1 MAALTSITTKAAGK
15 PAMSA
20 ERRKRE
26 TRAAWLFLAPDAI
39 GLLVFVAIPMVF
51 ALALSLFDVDG
62 FGNYRWIGLDNFHR
76 MLSDPMLGRA
86 IGVTVKYV
94 VLFVPLSFAFGLGLA
109 LLVWN
114 KFPGVGMVRTLLF
127 LPNALSLVV
136 IGLLWQ
142 FLLVDKQGV
151 LTKMGRPFGLGD
163 VSFLGDPKWALP
175 TYVLISV
182 WYSMGYQML
191 LFLAGLNDI
200 DGEHLD
206 AARVD
211 GAGAWQRFR
220 HVIWPLL
227 GPTSFFVLITSLV
240 ASVTGLQA
248 FDLVYVLTKGGP
260 DNQTSTIVFYIY
272 QQAFSF
278 GHFGYAAAITVMLVL
293 FLVIVTAAL
302 FKVTGGGRLHA
313 R

>member
-1 MAALTSITTKAAGK
+1 MTTSEHPLSTT
-15 PAMSA
+15 
-20 ERRKRE
+20 RRRRE
-26 TRAAWLFLAPDAI
+26 NRAAWLFLAPDAI
-39 GLLVFVAIPMVF
+39 GLLVFVAIPMAL
-51 ALALSLFDVDG
+51 ALALSLYDVDG

-86 IGVTVKYV
+86 IWVTVKYV
-94 VLFVPLSFAFGLGLA
+94 AFFVPLSFVAGLGLA

-114 KFPGVGMVRTLLF
+114 KFPGVSAVRTLFF

-151 LTKMGRPFGLGD
+151 LTHVARPFGLGD

-175 TYVLISV
+175 TYVFISV

-191 LFLAGLNDI
+191 LFMAGLNDI
-200 DGEHLD
+200 EGEHLD

-211 GAGAWQRFR
+211 GAGTWQRFR

-260 DNQTSTIVFYIY
+260 DNQTSTVVFYIY

-278 GHFGYAAAITVMLVL
+278 GHFGYAAAITVMLVA
-293 FLVIVTAAL
+293 FLVAVTALL
-302 FKVTGGGRLHA
+302 FKATGGGRFHA